1 MGLGARGRPA
11 RTPSRTRGA
20 RRILGHRRTLV
31 SRRTTACCQNRCMR
45 VVVSGASGLI
55 GPALVPALRAD
66 GHEVVKLVRRDPTSD
81 DERRWD
87 PASGTLDPAHIAGAD
102 AIVNLSGANLDQ
114 RWTDRAK
121 REILESRTKTTGLLA
136 AVAAELDSKPSAFV
150 CAGGTGIYGN
160 RGDEILTE
168 ESEAGGGFLA
178 GVMRET
184 EAAAGPARAAGI
196 RVVNFRQGI
205 VLSQDGGALK
215 RMLPFFRFGL
225 GGPVGSGASMVEL
238 GLARRRRLR
247 VSGRCRWRRSRPR
260 QPGGSESRDE
270 PSVRKGARTRAPTP
284 GRPARSE
291 LRGEASVRRK
301 GGRSPPVRAARASRA
316 APRRWLRVFGADDR
330 GRYRPGTRRLTSGTI
345 ATWCIS

>member
-1 MGLGARGRPA
+1 
-11 RTPSRTRGA
+11 
-20 RRILGHRRTLV
+20 
-31 SRRTTACCQNRCMR
+31 MR
-45 VVVSGASGLI
+45 VVISGASGLI

-66 GHEVVKLVRRDPTSD
+66 GHEVIKLVRRDPTSD
-81 DERRWD
+81 DERGWD

-136 AVAAELDSKPSAFV
+136 AVATELDSKPSAFV

-225 GGPVGSGASMVEL
+225 GGPVGSGRQWWSWVSLVDVVSAYRIAVAGDVAGPVNLAAPNPVTSRQFAKAL
-238 GLARRRRLR
+238 GRALRRPAALPAPSFAVRLLFGEKGDEVLLFGQRALPARLLDAGFEF
-247 VSGRCRWRRSRPR
+247 S
-260 QPGGSESRDE
+260 
-270 PSVRKGARTRAPTP
+270 APTI
-284 GRPARSE
+284 
-291 LRGEASVRRK
+291 EA
-301 GGRSPPVRAARASRA
+301 GIAQA
-316 APRRWLRVFGADDR
+316 LAD
-330 GRYRPGTRRLTSGTI
+330 
-345 ATWCIS
+345 